1 MSPVRK
7 KILKIFLPI
16 WFAFSLLPLIPLCIL
31 MGIDE
36 ERYLPYVVIWAVV
49 VLFVG
54 LIWLACFLPWI
65 NKKEKLLAVWD
76 NYGYLTQDSFAEAEE
91 FETKDDE
98 TGIVYTVQRDGLKIV
113 FPLPE
118 GYVQVFDEAPDNVE
132 FLPWERTRMA
142 LASSNERLTVKMA
155 VAVLDVSTAQMDE
168 DGATSYEEPFFIPLS
183 EQLVRAIK
191 SFGLEEKMDGGWEY
205 LLYNPQDAI
214 AQIYRRGYVR
224 VLRDRQTGKR
234 LSEQEWEDLRK

>member
-1 MSPVRK
+1 MSPIRK
-7 KILKIFLPI
+7 KLIKIFLPI
-16 WFAFSLLPLIPLCIL
+16 WLPIASAFVIGIFVWMAVGKEEQVPFMLLYGVFTISFALLPL
-31 MGIDE
+31 
-36 ERYLPYVVIWAVV
+36 
-49 VLFVG
+49 
-54 LIWLACFLPWI
+54 CFLPWL
-65 NKKEKLLAVWD
+65 NRKETQYILSTQ
-76 NYGYLTQDSFAEAEE
+76 YGYLTQDAWAEAEE
-91 FETKDDE
+91 FETEDAE

-118 GYVQVFDEAPDNVE
+118 GYVQVFDEAPDNIE

-183 EQLVRAIK
+183 EQLVRAVK
-191 SFGLEEKMDGGWEY
+191 SFGLEEKMDGGWAY

-214 AQIYRRGYVR
+214 GQIYGRGYVR
-224 VLRDRQTGKR
+224 VLRDKQTGKR